1 MRKHDLAAAAH
12 VRGSGAYPDIRGC
25 VRFRQMGGGVLVTAE
40 IRGLPGDDG
49 IFAFH
54 IHSGSGGTGEG
65 PFACVGGHYDP
76 ADRPR
81 PYHAGDLPP
90 LFGNRGYAYLSVFT
104 NRFTVDEVIG
114 RAVVIHAKPDD
125 FTTQPSGNS
134 GERIACGEI
143 RRRVG

>member
-1 MRKHDLAAAAH
+1 MRKHEPAAVAH
-12 VRGSGAYPDIRGC
+12 VRGSEAHPDIRGC

-40 IRGLPGDDG
+40 IRGLPGDNG
-49 IFAFH
+49 FFAFH

-76 ADRPR
+76 AGRPH
-81 PYHAGDLPP
+81 PDHAGDLPP

-104 NRFTVDEVIG
+104 DRFTVDEVIG

-143 RRRVG
+143 RRPVG

>member
-1 MRKHDLAAAAH
+1 MRKHEPAAVAH
-12 VRGSGAYPDIRGC
+12 VRGSEVYPDIRGC
-25 VRFRQMGGGVLVTAE
+25 VRFRQMDGGVLVTAE
-40 IRGLPGDDG
+40 IRGLPGDNG

-76 ADRPR
+76 AGRPH

-104 NRFTVDEVIG
+104 DRFTVDEVLG

-143 RRRVG
+143 RRPVG

>member
-1 MRKHDLAAAAH
+1 MRKHEPAAVAH
-12 VRGSGAYPDIRGC
+12 VRGSEAHPDIRGC

-40 IRGLPGDDG
+40 IRGLPGDNG
-49 IFAFH
+49 FFAFH

-76 ADRPR
+76 AGRPH
-81 PYHAGDLPP
+81 PDHAGDLPP

-104 NRFTVDEVIG
+104 DRFTVDEVIG

-143 RRRVG
+143 RRPMG

>member
-1 MRKHDLAAAAH
+1 MRKHEPAAVAH
-12 VRGSGAYPDIRGC
+12 VRGSEAHPDIRGC
-25 VRFRQMGGGVLVTAE
+25 VRFRQMDGGVLVTAE
-40 IRGLPGDDG
+40 IRGLPGDNG

-54 IHSGSGGTGEG
+54 IHNDSGGTGEG
-65 PFACVGGHYDP
+65 PFACVGGHYGP
-76 ADRPR
+76 A
-81 PYHAGDLPP
+81 
-90 LFGNRGYAYLSVFT
+90 GNAYLSVFT

-143 RRRVG
+143 RRPMG

>member
-1 MRKHDLAAAAH
+1 MRKHEPAAVAH
-12 VRGSGAYPDIRGC
+12 VRGSEAHPDIRGC
-25 VRFRQMGGGVLVTAE
+25 VRFRQMDGGVLVTAE
-40 IRGLPGDDG
+40 IRGLPGGDG

-54 IHSGSGGTGEG
+54 IHNGSGGTGEG

-76 ADRPR
+76 AGRPH
-81 PYHAGDLPP
+81 PDHAGDLPP

-104 NRFTVDEVIG
+104 DRFTVDEVIG

-143 RRRVG
+143 RRPMG

>member
-1 MRKHDLAAAAH
+1 MRKHEPAAVAH
-12 VRGSGAYPDIRGC
+12 VRGSEAHPDIRGC

-40 IRGLPGDDG
+40 IRGLPGDNG
-49 IFAFH
+49 FFAFH

-76 ADRPR
+76 AGRPH
-81 PYHAGDLPP
+81 PDHAGDLPP

-143 RRRVG
+143 RRPMG

>member
-1 MRKHDLAAAAH
+1 MSKHEPAAVAH
-12 VRGSGAYPDIRGC
+12 VRGSEAHPDIRGC

-40 IRGLPGDDG
+40 IRGLPGDNG
-49 IFAFH
+49 FFAFH

-76 ADRPR
+76 AGRPH
-81 PYHAGDLPP
+81 PDHAGDLPP
-90 LFGNRGYAYLSVFT
+90 LFGNRGYAYLSMFT

-143 RRRVG
+143 RRPVG

>member
-1 MRKHDLAAAAH
+1 MRKHEPAAVAH
-12 VRGSGAYPDIRGC
+12 VRGSEVYPDIRGC
-25 VRFRQMGGGVLVTAE
+25 VRFRQMDGGVLVTAE
-40 IRGLPGDDG
+40 IRGLPGDNG

-54 IHSGSGGTGEG
+54 IHNGSGGTGEG

-76 ADRPR
+76 ADRPH
-81 PYHAGDLPP
+81 PDHAGDLPP

-143 RRRVG
+143 RRPMG